1 MENETQMTP
10 EAAPAE
16 VVDAPVAEAVPT
28 VEAAPATEAAPITEA
43 APVAEAAPV
52 EAAPATEAAAA
63 TETAPAAEP
72 PRAEGQSGY
81 QSERRSGPRTGGG
94 GYGRRPGGPG
104 GRGRGRRQPL
114 PKDLSLV
121 DYKNIDLLQRFLNE
135 SAQIKPRRKTGASAK
150 QQRVLTRA
158 IKRARYLALLPYT
171 AAQTR

>member
-1 MENETQMTP
+1 MENEIEMTP
-10 EAAPAE
+10 AAAE
-16 VVDAPVAEAVPT
+16 
-28 VEAAPATEAAPITEA
+28 VEAAPATVVETPVIEAAETPTD
-43 APVAEAAPV
+43 APTAEAT
-52 EAAPATEAAAA
+52 PASA
-63 TETAPAAEP
+63 ET
-72 PRAEGQSGY
+72 PRSEGQGGY
-81 QSERRSGPRTGGG
+81 QSDRRPGGQSRG

-150 QQRVLTRA
+150 QQRILTRA

>member
-1 MENETQMTP
+1 MENEIEMTP
-10 EAAPAE
+10 AAAE
-16 VVDAPVAEAVPT
+16 
-28 VEAAPATEAAPITEA
+28 VEAAPATVAETPVIEAAETPTD
-43 APVAEAAPV
+43 APTAEAT
-52 EAAPATEAAAA
+52 PASA
-63 TETAPAAEP
+63 ET
-72 PRAEGQSGY
+72 PRSEGQGGY
-81 QSERRSGPRTGGG
+81 QSDRRPGGQSRG

-150 QQRVLTRA
+150 QQRILTRA